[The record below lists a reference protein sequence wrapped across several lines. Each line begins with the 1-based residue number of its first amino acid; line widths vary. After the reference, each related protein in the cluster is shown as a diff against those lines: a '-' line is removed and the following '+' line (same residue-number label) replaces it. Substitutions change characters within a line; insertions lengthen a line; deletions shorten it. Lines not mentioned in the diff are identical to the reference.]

1 MTKILDYYSMK
12 ITIDGGYDILKIS
25 GLFIITLILTAV
37 FLSNLQVQLV
47 EGFHEDW
54 NDWNDDN
61 FVERWYETE
70 FDLFVKGVIILWGQS
85 INSEIN
91 KCVNVLE
98 KIGGSNNCD
107 KTMLRQ
113 ESICDDHF
121 NMFNEC
127 NDGRLSDYLSYRG
140 L

>member
-1 MTKILDYYSMK
+1 MK
-12 ITIDGGYDILKIS
+12 ITIGRNCDLVKIV
-25 GLFIITLILTAV
+25 GLFFISVILLATV
-37 FLSNLQVQLV
+37 LSNPQIQII
-47 EGFHEDW
+47 EAFHEDW
-54 NDWNDDN
+54 DDWNDDN
-61 FVERWYETE
+61 FIERWYETE
-70 FDLFVKGVIILWGQS
+70 YDLFVKGVVILWGQS

-91 KCVNVLE
+91 KCMNVLE

-107 KTMLRQ
+107 NTMSRQ
-113 ESICDDHF
+113 ESICEDHF